1 MSRVNPGLIALQRA
15 GIWVYNNPAET
26 AVLAYAMRY
35 APAKLGL
42 VAIETARYNA
52 IIARPTLA
60 YGARIGSI
68 VLGTRGVAAAKVGS
82 KAGIYGA
89 AAALG
94 VGVGVVAGTAISR
107 AAFGPEGGQAAVD
120 FYTGHNTSLIDY
132 IPHYNAYKIVSH
144 YAKEAIE

>member
-15 GIWVYNNPAET
+15 GLWVYNNPAET
-26 AVLAYAMRY
+26 AVLSYAMRY
-35 APAKLGL
+35 APAKVGL

-60 YGARIGSI
+60 YGARVGSI
-68 VLGTRGVAAAKVGS
+68 VLGARGVAAAKVGA

-89 AAALG
+89 AFV
-94 VGVGVVAGTAISR
+94 VGAGIGILAGTAISR
-107 AAFGPEGGQAAVD
+107 AAFGVEGKDKAIQFYSGQA
-120 FYTGHNTSLIDY
+120 NLIDY

-144 YAKEAIE
+144 YAREAIE

>member
-15 GIWVYNNPAET
+15 GLWVYNNPAET
-26 AVLAYAMRY
+26 AVLSYAMRY
-35 APAKLGL
+35 APAKVGL
-42 VAIETARYNA
+42 IAIETARYNA

-60 YGARIGSI
+60 YGARVGSI
-68 VLGTRGVAAAKVGS
+68 VLGTRGVAAARF
-82 KAGIYGA
+82 GIYGA

-120 FYTGHNTSLIDY
+120 FYTGYNTSLIDY

-144 YAKEAIE
+144 YAREAIE

>member
-15 GIWVYNNPAET
+15 GLWVYNNPAET

-35 APAKLGL
+35 APAKIGL

-60 YGARIGSI
+60 YGARVGSI
-68 VLGTRGVAAAKVGS
+68 VLGARGVAAAKVAS
-82 KAGIYGA
+82 NARIYGA

-94 VGVGVVAGTAISR
+94 EGVGVVAGTAISR
-107 AAFGPEGGQAAVD
+107 AAFGVEGKVKAIQFYSGQA
-120 FYTGHNTSLIDY
+120 NLIDY
-132 IPHYNAYKIVSH
+132 IPHYNAYKIVRH

>member
-35 APAKLGL
+35 APAKIGL

-60 YGARIGSI
+60 YGARVGSI
-68 VLGTRGVAAAKVGS
+68 VLGARGVAAVKVAS
-82 KAGIYGA
+82 KTGVYGA
-89 AAALG
+89 AAAIG
-94 VGVGVVAGTAISR
+94 VGVGGVAGTAISR
-107 AAFGPEGGQAAVD
+107 AAFGVEGKDKAIQFYSGQA
-120 FYTGHNTSLIDY
+120 NLIDY
-132 IPHYNAYKIVSH
+132 IHHYNAYKIVSH

>member
-15 GIWVYNNPAET
+15 GLWVYNNPAET

-35 APAKLGL
+35 APAKIGL

-60 YGARIGSI
+60 YGARVGSI
-68 VLGTRGVAAAKVGS
+68 VLGARGVAAAKVAS

-94 VGVGVVAGTAISR
+94 VGVGGVAGTAISR
-107 AAFGPEGGQAAVD
+107 AAFGVEGKDAAIQFYSGQANW
-120 FYTGHNTSLIDY
+120 YDY
-132 IPHYNAYKIVSH
+132 IPHYNAYKIVRH

>member
-42 VAIETARYNA
+42 VAIETARYKA

-60 YGARIGSI
+60 YGARVGSI
-68 VLGTRGVAAAKVGS
+68 VLGARGVAAA

-89 AAALG
+89 AAAVG
-94 VGVGVVAGTAISR
+94 VGVGIVAGTAISR
-107 AAFGPEGGQAAVD
+107 AAFGVEGKDKAIQFYSGQA
-120 FYTGHNTSLIDY
+120 NLIDY
-132 IPHYNAYKIVSH
+132 IPHYNAYKIVRH

>member
-60 YGARIGSI
+60 YGARVGSI
-68 VLGTRGVAAAKVGS
+68 VLGTRGIAAVRTIGL
-82 KAGIYGA
+82 AGAIGA
-89 AAALG
+89 AAV
-94 VGVGVVAGTAISR
+94 VGVGAGVVVGTALSR
-107 AAFGPEGGQAAVD
+107 SLFGVEGKDKAIQFYSGQA
-120 FYTGHNTSLIDY
+120 NLIDY
-132 IPHYNAYKIVSH
+132 LPQYNAYKILRH

>member
-15 GIWVYNNPAET
+15 GLWVYNNPAET
-26 AVLAYAMRY
+26 AVLSYAMRY
-35 APAKLGL
+35 APAKVGL

-60 YGARIGSI
+60 YGARVGSI
-68 VLGTRGVAAAKVGS
+68 VLGARGVAAAKVGS

-89 AAALG
+89 AFA
-94 VGVGVVAGTAISR
+94 VGVGTGILAGTAISR
-107 AAFGPEGGQAAVD
+107 AAFGVEGKDKAISFYSGQA
-120 FYTGHNTSLIDY
+120 NLIDY

>member
-15 GIWVYNNPAET
+15 GLWVYNNPAET
-26 AVLAYAMRY
+26 AVLSYAMRY
-35 APAKLGL
+35 APAKVGL

-60 YGARIGSI
+60 YGARVGSI
-68 VLGTRGVAAAKVGS
+68 VLGARGVAAAKVAS

-107 AAFGPEGGQAAVD
+107 AAFGVEGKDAAIQFYSGQANW
-120 FYTGHNTSLIDY
+120 YDY
-132 IPHYNAYKIVSH
+132 IPHYNAYKIVRH

>member
-15 GIWVYNNPAET
+15 GLWVYNNPAET
-26 AVLAYAMRY
+26 AVLSYAMRY
-35 APAKLGL
+35 APAKVGL

-52 IIARPTLA
+52 IIARPTVA
-60 YGARIGSI
+60 YGARVGSI
-68 VLGTRGVAAAKVGS
+68 VLGARGVATVKVAS

-89 AAALG
+89 AVALG

-107 AAFGPEGGQAAVD
+107 AAFGVEGKDAAVE
-120 FYTGHNTSLIDY
+120 FYSGNANLIDY

-144 YAKEAIE
+144 YAREAIE

>member
-1 MSRVNPGLIALQRA
+1 MSRLNPGLIALQRA
-15 GIWVYNNPAET
+15 GLWVYNNPAET
-26 AVLAYAMRY
+26 AVLSYAMRY
-35 APAKLGL
+35 APAKIGL

-60 YGARIGSI
+60 YGARVGSI
-68 VLGTRGVAAAKVGS
+68 VLGARGVAAA

-89 AAALG
+89 AAAVG
-94 VGVGVVAGTAISR
+94 VGVGIVAGTAISR
-107 AAFGPEGGQAAVD
+107 AAFGVEGKDKAIQFYSGQAK
-120 FYTGHNTSLIDY
+120 LIDY

>member
-52 IIARPTLA
+52 IIARPTLDF
-60 YGARIGSI
+60 GARLGSI
-68 VLGTRGVAAAKVGS
+68 VLGTRGVAVVRTIGL
-82 KAGIYGA
+82 AGIYGA
-89 AAALG
+89 AAAIG

-107 AAFGPEGGQAAVD
+107 AAFGVEGKDKAIQFYSGQA
-120 FYTGHNTSLIDY
+120 NLIDY
-132 IPHYNAYKIVSH
+132 IPHYNAYKIVRH

>member
-15 GIWVYNNPAET
+15 GLWVYNNPAET
-26 AVLAYAMRY
+26 AVLSYAMRY
-35 APAKLGL
+35 APAKVGL

-60 YGARIGSI
+60 YGARVGSI
-68 VLGTRGVAAAKVGS
+68 VLGARGVAAAKVAS

-89 AAALG
+89 AAA
-94 VGVGVVAGTAISR
+94 VGVGAGIVVGTALSR
-107 AAFGPEGGQAAVD
+107 SLFGVEGKDAAVK
-120 FYTGHNTSLIDY
+120 FYSGNANLIDY

-144 YAKEAIE
+144 YAREAIE

>member
-35 APAKLGL
+35 APAKIGL

-60 YGARIGSI
+60 YGARVGSI
-68 VLGTRGVAAAKVGS
+68 VLGARGVAAAKVAS

-107 AAFGPEGGQAAVD
+107 AAFGVEGKDAAIQFYSGQANW
-120 FYTGHNTSLIDY
+120 YDY
-132 IPHYNAYKIVSH
+132 IPHYNAYKIVRH
-144 YAKEAIE
+144 YASEAIE